1 VTGRSPPA
9 RRLRAARWPAAAA
22 LCCWCVGV
30 WAAPQQL
37 VFGSF
42 RDPANARGWA
52 AELET
57 RFAMAFAVERVR
69 RQDGDWFRV
78 RTGTLT
84 EQQGAALAGRAA
96 GAGLEVWVIRG
107 TLERPDG
114 VTSTAPVLTPRVAL
128 APVPPVAPAGAQ
140 RQARVSGAP
149 AAERP
154 AAGEPAGA
162 APAVAAPAAAPRD
175 VEVYTD
181 VDLGLQTRTYPERG
195 SAGQDRFQP
204 SVSAR
209 LEYHRAWDDGR
220 SSLTFTP
227 FLRLDAED
235 DERTHA
241 DLRELFVTRL
251 GNDWELHAG
260 FRQIF
265 WGVTEFNHL
274 VDIVNQTDFVE
285 NIDGEDKL
293 GQPMVQLSLVRDWGI
308 VDVFAL
314 TGFRER
320 TFPGEDGRLRGLP
333 PVDAD
338 AARYV
343 SGAGRSRVDAAVRWS
358 HHVGPLS
365 FGVHHFSGTGRDPQ
379 FVATVSDGELVLIP
393 EYHVIDQTGFDGQAL
408 FGDWAW
414 KLEAIT
420 RSGHGERYE
429 AVTAGFERTLVGV
442 LGSRADL
449 GLVVEYMYD
458 ERDEAAFDT
467 LFEHDV
473 AFGARWQANDMAGT
487 TALLGVIWDVETDEY
502 VLSLEASRRLGGS
515 WEAVVEGRVFGGA
528 APLPAGAPALLDGEV
543 KSRALQD
550 DDFIQVELTRYF

>member
-1 VTGRSPPA
+1 VKLRPRPV
-9 RRLRAARWPAAAA
+9 RRRRTLAAAA
-22 LCCWCVGV
+22 LLCWC
-30 WAAPQQL
+30 AAALAVPRQL

-42 RDPANARGWA
+42 RSEDNARDWA
-52 AELET
+52 AELEA
-57 RFAMAFAVERVR
+57 RFATGFAVERVR
-69 RQDGDWFRV
+69 RQDGDWYRV
-78 RTGTLT
+78 RTATLA
-84 EQQGAALAGRAA
+84 EPEGAALAERAA
-96 GAGLEVWVIRG
+96 AAGLEVWFIRG
-107 TLERPDG
+107 TLETPNG
-114 VTSTAPVLTPRVAL
+114 VTSS
-128 APVPPVAPAGAQ
+128 APAMVAAPGSAALPDAAAEPEPASASQ
-140 RQARVSGAP
+140 P
-149 AAERP
+149 AAEAQP
-154 AAGEPAGA
+154 ADEERQRVARRRASAVAEPEPAGSGA
-162 APAVAAPAAAPRD
+162 
-175 VEVYTD
+175 EVYAD
-181 VDLGLQTRTYPERG
+181 VDLGLQTRTYAERG
-195 SAGQDRFQP
+195 RTGQDRFQP

-209 LEYHRAWDDGR
+209 LAYHRSWDDGR

-241 DLRELFVTRL
+241 DLRELYVTRL

-274 VDIVNQTDFVE
+274 VDIINQTDFVE

>member
-1 VTGRSPPA
+1 MV
-9 RRLRAARWPAAAA
+9 AA
-22 LCCWCVGV
+22 LCCWGSGA
-30 WAAPQQL
+30 WAAPGQL

-42 RDPANARGWA
+42 RSADNARGWA

-57 RFAMAFAVERVR
+57 RFATDFAVERVR
-69 RQDGDWFRV
+69 RQDGDWYRV
-78 RTGTLT
+78 RTPTLEEAEGT
-84 EQQGAALAGRAA
+84 ALAARAA
-96 GAGLEVWVIRG
+96 AAGLEVWLIRG
-107 TLERPDG
+107 TLETPDG
-114 VTSTAPVLTPRVAL
+114 VTSSAPAVVVAPASSTSPRDAGEA
-128 APVPPVAPAGAQ
+128 APVPEARAAAADEPPAVEARPVAEARPGVAGRSSPALAEPERAGGGA
-140 RQARVSGAP
+140 
-149 AAERP
+149 
-154 AAGEPAGA
+154 
-162 APAVAAPAAAPRD
+162 D
-175 VEVYTD
+175 VYAD
-181 VDLGLQTRTYPERG
+181 VDLGLQTRTYAERG

-204 SVSAR
+204 SLSAR
-209 LEYHRAWDDGR
+209 LEYHRSWEDGR

-241 DLRELFVTRL
+241 DLRELFLTRL
-251 GNDWELHAG
+251 GDDWELHAG

-274 VDIVNQTDFVE
+274 VDIINQTDFVE

-338 AARYV
+338 AVRYA
-343 SGAGRSRVDAAVRWS
+343 SGAGRHRVDAAVRWS
-358 HHVGPLS
+358 HHVGPVS
-365 FGVHHFSGTGRDPQ
+365 FGVHHFSGTGRDPR
-379 FVATVSDGELVLIP
+379 FVPNLSDGELVLIP

-408 FGDWAW
+408 VGDWAW

-420 RSGHGERYE
+420 RSGHGDRYE

-458 ERDEAAFDT
+458 ERDAAAFDT

-473 AFGARWQANDMAGT
+473 AFGTRWRANDMAGT
-487 TALLGVIWDVETDEY
+487 TALLGVIWDVDTEEY
-502 VLSLEASRRLGGS
+502 VLSLEASRRLGAS

-528 APLPAGAPALLDGEV
+528 SPLPAGATTPALLDGEV

-550 DDFIQVELTRYF
+550 DDFIQLELTRYF